1 MGSALLRVSIRPA
14 FHDEA
19 ISQNDALNGS
29 AAHVAVDLAMSDDSF
44 VAAQRF
50 NVDHFKS
57 SISWRAARL
66 RQMATARQDRQ
77 S

>member
-29 AAHVAVDLAMSDDSF
+29 APRVAIDLAVRDYGLI
-44 VAAQRF
+44 AAQRF
-50 NVDHFKS
+50 KIRHFTS